1 MMELHLLL
9 VPLQMVDLG
18 GELTPPKFFVFKRF
32 IHQYFNTLIC
42 TTACLLLHFGN
53 HVHLGYLVLQAKIP
67 QTLKTLSPTESSHF
81 SVSVLLWQKLKTE
94 NNLPWMS
101 LQVFLLHPS
110 ACFSL
115 VALQKNPSVDQ
126 KTTTHKSIQKMK
138 EVSKKANL
146 LHWQWHHHP
155 TSQVPAQPHQ

>member
-1 MMELHLLL
+1 MMEWHLLL

-18 GELTPPKFFVFKRF
+18 GELTLPKFFIFKRF

-42 TTACLLLHFGN
+42 TTACLLLLLHFGN

-94 NNLPWMS
+94 NNLP
-101 LQVFLLHPS
+101 
-110 ACFSL
+110 
-115 VALQKNPSVDQ
+115 
-126 KTTTHKSIQKMK
+126 
-138 EVSKKANL
+138 
-146 LHWQWHHHP
+146 
-155 TSQVPAQPHQ
+155 